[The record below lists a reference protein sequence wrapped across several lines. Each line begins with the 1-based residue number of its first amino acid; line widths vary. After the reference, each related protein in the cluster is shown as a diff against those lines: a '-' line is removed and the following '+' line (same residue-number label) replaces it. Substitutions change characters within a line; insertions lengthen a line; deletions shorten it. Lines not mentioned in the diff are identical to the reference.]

1 MIINQLRHCRLNI
14 QTAEFPFRFD
24 TEENMTAEA
33 EENWIAMGRTDEI
46 NIDQIKA
53 VQVGPVR
60 IILVRTESGYFALD
74 SLCPHQ
80 GVPLKDGTVCKGD
93 RIRCVWHGYLF
104 DLNTGKGHGNEY
116 EVETFQIRESYGT
129 IEVLLP
135 KQMRR

>member
-1 MIINQLRHCRLNI
+1 MPQAAKEIWVTIGS
-14 QTAEFPFRFD
+14 A
-24 TEENMTAEA
+24 
-33 EENWIAMGRTDEI
+33 DEI

-60 IILVRTESGYFALD
+60 IILVRTETGYFALD